1 MGLSAGQQAGTG
13 RRPSTGWTLVLTS
26 LATFMVA
33 LDALVVITALPSIQ
47 HDLHASVST
56 LQWTINAYGLTWAA
70 GIITAAA
77 LGDLF
82 GRLRMLLIGIGLFV
96 LSSAVCAVSTSMA
109 MLITARSVQ
118 GLGAAI
124 ILPLSLTILGG
135 VFPPEKRGTMVGIW
149 GGIGGLA
156 IALGPLVGGAL
167 TQSLS
172 WHWVFWINVPIGVV
186 VGVLAAI
193 RIVETRGPGRR
204 LDVVGAVLVTGG
216 AVAIIWSLVRTGDVG
231 WGSAEVLIG
240 LAVGVVLV
248 AAFLMWE
255 RRFPEPMLPL
265 HLFRITTFSAANV
278 VSFMMTAALL
288 SGCVYLTQYFQLVR
302 GDSPLTAGVRL
313 LPMLI
318 MPLFVS
324 PVAGLLSDKV
334 GQRLPIVI
342 GMAAEAVGL
351 VWFATAAST
360 TTSYGL
366 LVIPLVLI
374 GGGIAMALATS
385 PTAALS
391 AVPPA
396 QMGKASGAN
405 GTLTRF
411 GGAFGV
417 AITTAV
423 FAGNGHL
430 GTPTSAL
437 NGIAPALYLTAGF
450 AALAALAGLLIKR
463 RVPVARPPQPTAA
476 GGAPAATAAPGT
488 AAAGR

>member
-1 MGLSAGQQAGTG
+1 MALSAPSAGTG
-13 RRPSTGWTLVLTS
+13 RRPSTGWTLALTS

-47 HDLHASVST
+47 HDLHASVTT

-82 GRLRMLLIGIGLFV
+82 GRLRVFLTGIALFTV
-96 LSSAVCAVSTSMA
+96 ASMVCALSTDMT
-109 MLITARSVQ
+109 MLIAARAVQ
-118 GLGAAI
+118 GLGAAV

-167 TQSLS
+167 TQNLD

-186 VGVLAAI
+186 VGVLSAI
-193 RIVETRGPGRR
+193 RIIETRGPGRR
-204 LDVVGAVLVTGG
+204 LDVVGSVLVTLG
-216 AVAIIWSLVRTGDVG
+216 AGAIIWALVRTGDVG
-231 WGSAEVLIG
+231 WGDPQVLVG
-240 LAVGVVLV
+240 LAVGVVLM
-248 AAFLMWE
+248 AGFLAWE

-265 HLFRITTFSAANV
+265 HLFRITTFSAANA
-278 VSFMMTAALL
+278 VSFLMTAALL

-302 GDSPLTAGVRL
+302 GDSPLTAGLRL
-313 LPMLI
+313 LPMLV
-318 MPLFVS
+318 MPLVVA
-324 PVAGLLSDKV
+324 PVAGLLSDRV
-334 GQRLPIVI
+334 GQRLPIVV
-342 GMAAEAVGL
+342 GMVAEAVGM
-351 VWFATAAST
+351 VWFALAADT
-360 TTSYGL
+360 TTAYGL

-374 GGGIAMALATS
+374 GTGIAMALATS

-391 AVPPA
+391 SVPPA

-423 FAGNGHL
+423 FAGNGRI
-430 GTPTSAL
+430 GSPAGAL
-437 NGIAPALYLTAGF
+437 AGIGPALYFTAAF
-450 AALAALAGLLIKR
+450 AGLAALAGLLIR
-463 RVPVARPPQPTAA
+463 RPTPPARRPAGDTAA
-476 GGAPAATAAPGT
+476 VATADK
-488 AAAGR
+488 